1 MKKIIIVFI
10 LLINYSCNSQNK
22 KIDITGN
29 WYEDIQKTDSN
40 NYSYTE
46 IFIDDESFNIYHAVA
61 GFSGH
66 IDYIIENNIFYHV
79 FSDNVK
85 KEQGRIEF
93 IDKNTISIGDRDMV
107 LKRIT
112 IGLKLENFLRNN
124 ESEDEYLKFF
134 NERKTAWKKNHG
146 KD

>member
-1 MKKIIIVFI
+1 MKKIILVFI
-10 LLINYSCNSQNK
+10 LLINYSCNSQNEK
-22 KIDITGN
+22 MDITGN
-29 WYEDIQKTDSN
+29 WYADTQKKDID
-40 NYSYTE
+40 NYYIE

>member
-1 MKKIIIVFI
+1 MKKIILVFI
-10 LLINYSCNSQNK
+10 LLINYSCNSQNEK
-22 KIDITGN
+22 MYITGN
-29 WYEDIQKTDSN
+29 WYADTQKKDID
-40 NYSYTE
+40 NYYIE

-66 IDYIIENNIFYHV
+66 IDYIIENNIFYYV

-85 KEQGRIEF
+85 KEQGKIKF
-93 IDKNTISIGDRDMV
+93 IDKNTVLIGDNT
-107 LKRIT
+107 LFKRT
-112 IGLKLENFLRNN
+112 NEGLKLEDFLRNN
-124 ESEDEYLKFF
+124 KSEDEYLKFF

>member
-1 MKKIIIVFI
+1 M
-10 LLINYSCNSQNK
+10 
-22 KIDITGN
+22 DITGN

-66 IDYIIENNIFYHV
+66 IDYIIENNIFYYV
-79 FSDNVK
+79 FLDNVK
-85 KEQGRIEF
+85 KEQGKIEF

-112 IGLKLENFLRNN
+112 IGLKLEGLLRNN
-124 ESEDEYLKFF
+124 KSEDEYLKFF